1 MHYNHNT
8 VSAARTPR
16 RRLSLSFAHGS
27 SKTPSTPTLSRS
39 ELQRVVAEMV
49 G

>member
-8 VSAARTPR
+8 VSAARPPR
-16 RRLSLSFAHGS
+16 RRLSLSFAQG

-39 ELQRVVAEMV
+39 ELQRIVAEMV

>member
-1 MHYNHNT
+1 MHHQNIA
-8 VSAARTPR
+8 SERTKR
-16 RRLSLSFAHGS
+16 RRLSLSRPVHLPNL
-27 SKTPSTPTLSRS
+27 PSPTLSRA